1 MNDVLKYS
9 LVQLEMLDEESHS
22 TGLVR
27 VQNAKDADA
36 SIFSIEE
43 IIALENAY
51 EYQADYIYFRKFTD
65 RPSIPQVYIYDFS
78 EKKNIVENVII
89 LLHQRL
95 YSSGLVPMFFVIT
108 NQDVRI
114 FNCFEKP
121 AKGNKLIY
129 KPLTTISLAS
139 RISDTINNEYHENL
153 RKFQAFSGRSF
164 DNGSFWENSSYSSE
178 FEFSN
183 SAYEKL
189 LSELKQALKDIVDH
203 KILPEAFAKKL
214 MVMSILIKYL
224 EERTDELNNSVFPK
238 RGEERLSIINGRK
251 VKIKYEAN
259 FFEKFAPEATSFSDI
274 LKTKGAGLELFDY
287 LAGHFHGGVFSLTDE
302 ERSALKSTDLSR
314 FSLFLEGNLQGV
326 QFVFWRLYSFNDL
339 PVELISNIYE
349 EFLEKKPG
357 VVYTPPYLVN
367 FLLDESMPFS
377 DLNTNFKILDPA
389 CGSGVFLVGA
399 YRRLIYRWRKANN
412 WNRPNLAKLKAL
424 LKNNIFGCDKDKD
437 AVNLSIFSL
446 SLALCDELTPLQIW
460 DNLEFDSLDQEN
472 LLHDDF
478 FNLIL
483 TKKIYEHQFDL
494 VIGNPPFEAK
504 LTDDGKSV
512 EAIQK
517 KERGTY
523 LNGSNKHTQIKLPDN
538 QIALLFLEQAIKI
551 CKPGKLVCLI
561 EPSGPLLYNTTS
573 FQFRKRLFSNYHIPQ
588 IIDFTHISRVL
599 FGRNGDVATAAIF
612 VKNEKPLDKG
622 LLHITVRRTKTNKEK
637 IYFELDTYDF
647 HYVSRKLALNDPF
660 IWKAN
665 FLGGSRVHQL
675 ITRLSSLNTLADFV
689 KKRNWTFEE
698 GFMIGG
704 SKAHTS
710 ATYITGKPSIPAS
723 AFTEIGIDETKIY
736 TVDNDLFYYLP
747 NPLVFQPPHL
757 LIKEIISNDQIPV
770 QFRMDEVTFQSR
782 IVGIHAPMEEVEDI
796 KKLGIDVRDNKIY
809 PFYIAATSGQYLV
822 NKSSAILKS
831 DIDNLPYPE
840 DPEDLKLDDYEQII
854 LDDFWSY
861 LLEFRR
867 NGEKA
872 LIATKDA
879 GVEELNNYS
888 NVFCNVLSSVYPSLK
903 SFDPFITDSF
913 ICHPFYFNEK
923 PCIEFDNP
931 EKAEKDMQK
940 LVYKIAGVNL
950 RLTRVLKLYEGNV
963 IYLIKPKK
971 LRYWLPSVA
980 LRDADE
986 TFKDLRKQGF

>member
-1 MNDVLKYS
+1 MNDVFKNS
-9 LVQLEMLDEESHS
+9 LVQLEMLGDENHS

-27 VQNAKDADA
+27 VQNAKDTDP

-43 IIALENAY
+43 IIALENASGY
-51 EYQADYIYFRKFTD
+51 KVDYIYFRKFTD
-65 RPSIPQVYIYDFS
+65 RPSIPQVYIYDFT
-78 EKKNIVENVII
+78 EQKDVVENDII

-95 YSSGLVPMFFVIT
+95 YSSGSVPMFFVIT

-121 AKGNKLIY
+121 AKGNNLIY

-139 RISDTINNEYHENL
+139 RISDAINNQYSEDSK
-153 RKFQAFSGRSF
+153 KFQAFSGRSF

-189 LSELKQALKDIVDH
+189 LSELKQALKDIVDR

-224 EERTDELNNSVFPK
+224 EERTDEFNNSVFPK
-238 RGEERLSIINGRK
+238 RDEERVSIVNGRK
-251 VKIKYEAN
+251 VKIKYDTN
-259 FFEKFAPEATSFSDI
+259 FFEKFAPEATCFSDI
-274 LKTKGAGLELFDY
+274 LKTKGAALELFDY

-302 ERSALKSTDLSR
+302 ERSELKNTDLTR

-424 LKNNIFGCDKDKD
+424 LKDNIFGCDKDKD

-478 FNLIL
+478 FNLLL
-483 TKKIYEHQFDL
+483 TKKINEHQFDL

-504 LTDDGKSV
+504 LTEPAKKV
-512 EAIQK
+512 EKIALKFRKTNYPLQEK
-517 KERGTY
+517 PN
-523 LNGSNKHTQIKLPDN
+523 LKLPDN
-538 QIALLFLEQAIKI
+538 QIALLFLEQAINI

-561 EPSGPLLYNTTS
+561 EPSGPFLYNNNS
-573 FQFRKRLFSNYHIPQ
+573 FYFRQHLFGLYNIPQ

-599 FGRNGDVATAAIF
+599 FGKNGDVATAAIF
-612 VKNEKPLDKG
+612 VKNEPPRGKG

-647 HYVSRKLALNDPF
+647 HFVPRKLALNDSL
-660 IWKAN
+660 IWKSN

-675 ITRLSSLNTLADFV
+675 ITRLSKLDTLDAYI
-689 KKRNWTFEE
+689 KKRGWIYEE
-698 GFMIGG
+698 GFMVGG
-704 SKAHTS
+704 KNAYKRAAHL
-710 ATYITGKPSIPAS
+710 TGKRTLPAE
-723 AFTEIGIDETKIY
+723 AFTETGIDDSKIHNLQ
-736 TVDNDLFYYLP
+736 TELFYRDR
-747 NPLVFQPPHL
+747 NPLLFKAPHL
-757 LIKEIISNDQIPV
+757 LIKEIISNDKIPV
-770 QFRMDEVTFQSR
+770 ALRLDDLTFQSR
-782 IVGIHAPMEEVEDI
+782 IVGIHASAEEVEDLRNLEKNI
-796 KKLGIDVRDNKIY
+796 LTRDIY
-809 PFYIAATSGQYLV
+809 PFYIAGTSGQYLV
-822 NKSSAILKS
+822 NKSSAIMKTDL
-831 DIDNLPYPE
+831 DTLPYPE
-840 DPEDLKLDDYEQII
+840 DSDELRLDEYEQII
-854 LDDFWSY
+854 LNDFWAY

-867 NGEKA
+867 NGENA
-872 LIATKDA
+872 TIAVNDVSDVQLA
-879 GVEELNNYS
+879 EYGR
-888 NVFCNVLSSVYPSLK
+888 VFTDVLSSIYPALEPYE
-903 SFDPFITDSF
+903 PFITQSYV
-913 ICHPFYFNEK
+913 CYPFYFKNK
-923 PCIEFDNP
+923 PTIQFDDK
-931 EKAEKDMQK
+931 EKAEADIEK
-940 LVYKIAGVNL
+940 LVYKVAGKNL
-950 RLTRVLKLYEGNV
+950 RLIRVIRLYEGNV

-986 TFKDLRKQGF
+986 TFADLRKQGF